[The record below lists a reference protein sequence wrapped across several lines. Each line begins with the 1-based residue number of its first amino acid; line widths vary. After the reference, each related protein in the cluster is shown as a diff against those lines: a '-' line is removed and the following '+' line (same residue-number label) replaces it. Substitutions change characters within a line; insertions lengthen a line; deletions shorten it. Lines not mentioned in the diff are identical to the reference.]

1 MSNFDRVRAMYG
13 NATAWSGSDHA
24 DRPDLLA
31 LRESALAEFDEVMA
45 QHDAQVR
52 TKALHEAA
60 EFVDSQRYID
70 EPADLRQVRDRLH
83 GVADGTW
90 EVEAP

>member
-1 MSNFDRVRAMYG
+1 MSVLTTKRVRELYG
-13 NATAWSGSDHA
+13 MAVRWDSDEKTASI
-24 DRPDLLA
+24 
-31 LRESALAEFDEVMA
+31 RESNLAEFDAWIE
-45 QHDAQVR
+45 QHDREVR

-83 GVADGTW
+83 SVADGTW
-90 EVEAP
+90 EVEEP